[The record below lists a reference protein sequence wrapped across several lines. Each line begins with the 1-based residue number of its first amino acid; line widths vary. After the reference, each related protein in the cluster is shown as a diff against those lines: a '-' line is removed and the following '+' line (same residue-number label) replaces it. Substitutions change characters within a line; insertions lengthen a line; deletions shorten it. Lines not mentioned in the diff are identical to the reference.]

1 MHDDPLDTTF
11 LIENTQTGLLGSRW
25 IFEKSLPSTNDHA
38 KQLAMDGTPEG
49 TVVLSDTQTKGK
61 GRMGRQWDSPSQGG
75 VYLSILLYPP
85 RPLEVA
91 SYLTLLAGVAAV
103 NALSTWCEITLKW
116 PNDLIAQDKKLCGI
130 LCEFLPECKPMP
142 ATVIGIGINVHQT
155 TAEFPEDLRSTATS
169 LFLETGQHL
178 PRTQIVKKLI
188 EKLDRE
194 YHDFSSRGP
203 EYLIKRWSDR
213 SCMFGQVVALSK
225 GNSTVKGLVKSLDS
239 NGHLVLETENGEETF
254 AAGEATIEKN

>member
-1 MHDDPLDTTF
+1 MHDDPLDTAF

-25 IFEKSLPSTNDHA
+25 IFEKSIPSTNDLA
-38 KQLAMDGTPEG
+38 KQLAMEATPEG
-49 TVVLSDTQTKGK
+49 TVVLSDTQTSGK

-75 VYLSILLYPP
+75 IYLSIVLYPP
-85 RPLEVA
+85 KPLEVVP
-91 SYLTLLAGVAAV
+91 YLTLLAGVATARAIS
-103 NALSTWCEITLKW
+103 NWCEVTLKW

-130 LCEFLPECKPMP
+130 LCEFLPECQPMP

-155 TAEFPEDLRSTATS
+155 ISEFPKDLRGTATS

-178 PRTQIVKKLI
+178 PRTQIVKSLI

-194 YHDFSSRGP
+194 YHEFLSKGSDR
-203 EYLIKRWSDR
+203 LIKRWSDR

-225 GNSTVKGLVKSLDS
+225 GNNTVKGLVKKLDS
-239 NGHLVLETENGEETF
+239 NGHLVLETEKGEETF
-254 AAGEATIEKN
+254 AAGEATIIKN